1 MSTNTDVTFSWT
13 LSAVD
18 TEPARPPYP
27 HTRNDCV
34 MCREWD
40 GDVLVLGDQPTK
52 ANPNLLLCQR
62 CLGRHLTHHVITQSD
77 QDFAQP
83 ITVTVALASG
93 LRT

>member
-1 MSTNTDVTFSWT
+1 MAFSWT

-18 TEPARPPYP
+18 TEPARLPYP

-40 GDVLVLGDQPTK
+40 GAVLVLWDQPTK

-62 CLGRHLTHHVITQSD
+62 CLGCHLTHHVITQSG

-83 ITVTVALASG
+83 ITVTLALAPG